1 MLKLNRMNSAVGYAT
16 PWRQRRGIGRANPY
30 NVHHVTMIVSGL
42 ANTDKERL
50 IFKIA
55 TVSPDNCS
63 LAPNG
68 QYFVVNQQLGAPR
81 AQEKTRFEEIHRNTA

>member
-1 MLKLNRMNSAVGYAT
+1 MLKLNGMNSAVGYAT
-16 PWRQRRGIGRANPY
+16 PRRQRRGIGRANPY

-42 ANTDKERL
+42 ANTHNEGL
-50 IFKIA
+50 IIKTA
-55 TVSPDNCS
+55 AVSPDNCS
-63 LAPNG
+63 PAPTG